1 MKNVPLADAEGVWA
15 FIFGWMQRLGEVVR
29 NWQFC
34 DSGTSV
40 MPGAYVEFRATQ
52 GEPIYE
58 QPTVS

>member
-1 MKNVPLADAEGVWA
+1 
-15 FIFGWMQRLGEVVR
+15 LGEVVR